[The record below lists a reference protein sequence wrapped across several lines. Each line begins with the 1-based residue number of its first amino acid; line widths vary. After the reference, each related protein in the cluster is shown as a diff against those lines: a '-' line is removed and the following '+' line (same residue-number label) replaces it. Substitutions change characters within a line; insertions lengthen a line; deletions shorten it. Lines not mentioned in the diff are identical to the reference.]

1 MPGPETFV
9 GQRRTA
15 LFDEQRPRLL
25 GLAYRMLG
33 AVSEAEAVLDHSRE
47 RWSAG
52 CLPEIQDPE
61 TALTTLVTRVAMDRL
76 RHLQAERH
84 GPGRQGYA
92 GSWLPEPVLC
102 RSRDDEPMSIELLAA
117 MERLS
122 PLERAA
128 YVLRVALA
136 RPYPEVAAVL
146 GRRPPAVRQLV
157 RRARVHLGDAAT
169 RDPTD
174 GTRHEVLVRRLVA
187 ACRSLSVAA
196 MLEVLG
202 PDVVLLSDDGRS
214 AMVRARPVVGRD
226 RVARSV
232 VAVLRRLPHGALAGV
247 EAFNGATGVVLRV
260 GQDPVCVLGVRV
272 SADHVASIL
281 LVANPRKL
289 TALNARVAPTAIV

>member
-76 RHLQAERH
+76 RHLQTE
-84 GPGRQGYA
+84 RQGYA
-92 GSWLPEPVLC
+92 GCWLPEPVPC

-136 RPYPEVAAVL
+136 RPYPEVVAVL

-226 RVARSV
+226 RVARSI

-260 GQDPVCVLGVRV
+260 GQDPVCVLAVRV
-272 SADHVASIL
+272 GADHVLAVQ

-289 TALNARVAPTAIV
+289 NALNARVVPTAIV